1 MTWVERLIHDAP
13 IWSEQWIYFT
23 DWQGATLAGVGVI
36 LLILLGIWWRQ
47 QVEHW
52 FRVLMATLLA
62 ALCMAIGSYYFF
74 EVPPYSAN
82 CPYGCTGWRGFPLPV
97 ALIDRGGV
105 AHLAVVDFALN
116 LLALWLLWLAAS
128 VIWRI
133 LAIALRWT
141 ERPLRLRLLFVL
153 VLMVLP
159 WAVTPRFIA
168 PPQPRIS
175 GEEAR
180 LAINARRAA
189 EFTYRITGIWVQR
202 LALEDVRILPVVEA
216 EERDLVNQVG
226 GQVCLRGYTYFFMP
240 WRHYRIDLDGI
251 GRTALRLV
259 ELPLD
264 TPCWNGE
271 PVDQG

>member
-1 MTWVERLIHDAP
+1 MTWIERLINDAP
-13 IWSEQWIYFT
+13 IWSEQWVYFT
-23 DWQGATLAGVGVI
+23 DWQSATLAGVGIV
-36 LLILLGIWWRQ
+36 LLVLLGIWWRQ
-47 QVEHW
+47 QIEPW

-74 EVPPYSAN
+74 EVPPYGAN
-82 CPYGCTGWRGFPLPV
+82 CPVGCTGWRGFPLPF
-97 ALIDRGGV
+97 ALIDRGGT
-105 AHLAVVDFALN
+105 AHLAVIDFALN

-128 VIWRI
+128 VVWRI
-133 LAIALRWT
+133 LAIALRWS

-153 VLMVLP
+153 LLMVLP
-159 WAVTPRFIA
+159 WAVTPRFIL
-168 PPQPRIS
+168 PPQPQIS

-189 EFTYRITGIWVQR
+189 EFTYRITGLWVQR
-202 LALEDVRILPVVEA
+202 LALEDVRVLPVVNA
-216 EERDLVNQVG
+216 DERDLVNQVG

-264 TPCWNGE
+264 EPCWNGE
-271 PVDQG
+271 TTEER